1 MTTVDLALCG
11 GGLQNALIVAA
22 LHGHRAAP
30 GALAWRRLALVE
42 QETVGG
48 NHTWC
53 FYGGDLSPAMQRWVG
68 AFVAHGWSSYEV
80 RFPGYRR
87 VLATPYF
94 MISSPR
100 LRSAVRSMLDARGAL
115 LWERA
120 PVHRLESTT
129 LHLSHGRRLQAR
141 MVVDA
146 RGARPPGTE
155 CGYQKFYGREVTLR
169 APHGLTRPIVM
180 DATVDQYDG
189 FRFMYVLPLGERR
202 ALLEDTTFS
211 DGPELDLEQRREG
224 IAAWLRRHGWQVET
238 VDRTERGV
246 LPMPL
251 RMPPPEVAD
260 SSVVHGGYGG
270 GWFHPG
276 TGYSLPLAAE
286 LAELVAASPPAALV
300 AAVAQAR
307 LRLQRRA
314 RFCCLLNRLLFRGYP
329 APARRAVF
337 ARFFRLPEAT
347 IRRLFRMRLNRRDK
361 IRILGGRP
369 PPGLSLRQWRTW
381 NRSRR
386 IPQAACAAGS
396 DPARSGGGA
405 VAGGSDGAGEAAAA
419 HGIAA
424 AERTADAERNTAD
437 GAGAADGIAAAR
449 GTDAAD
455 GTAGGNIAGV
465 AAAAAGTTAAEGTD
479 AEGSR

>member
-22 LHGHRAAP
+22 LHGDRAAP
-30 GALAWRRLALVE
+30 GAAAWRRLALVE

-68 AFVAHGWSSYEV
+68 PFITHGWSSYEV
-80 RFPGYRR
+80 RFPGYQR

-100 LRSAVRSMLDARGAL
+100 LRSAVRSMLSARGAL

-120 PVHRLESTT
+120 PVHRLQSTV
-129 LHLSHGRRLQAR
+129 LHLRDGRRLNAS
-141 MVVDA
+141 MVIDA
-146 RGARPPGTE
+146 RGARTPGPE
-155 CGYQKFYGREVTLR
+155 CGYQKFYGQEVTLR
-169 APHGLTRPIVM
+169 TPHGLTRPIVM
-180 DATVDQYDG
+180 DATVDQHDG

-211 DGPELDLEQRREG
+211 DGPELDAGQRRDG
-224 IAAWLRRHGWQVET
+224 IAAWLRCHGWEVET

-251 RMPPPEVAD
+251 RMPPPEVAE
-260 SSVVHGGYGG
+260 SAVVHGGYGG

-286 LAELVAASPPAALV
+286 LAELVAASPPAALA
-300 AAVAQAR
+300 AAVAAAR
-307 LRLQRRA
+307 LRLQRRT
-314 RFCCLLNRLLFRGYP
+314 RFCCVLNRLLFRGYP

-337 ARFFRLPEAT
+337 ARFFRLPEPT
-347 IRRLFRMRLNRRDK
+347 IRRLFSLRLNRRDK

-386 IPQAACAAGS
+386 APWAVDAATAKPPPAAGAS
-396 DPARSGGGA
+396 AAGGGT
-405 VAGGSDGAGEAAAA
+405 GSPDVTTEA
-419 HGIAA
+419 
-424 AERTADAERNTAD
+424 
-437 GAGAADGIAAAR
+437 
-449 GTDAAD
+449 
-455 GTAGGNIAGV
+455 
-465 AAAAAGTTAAEGTD
+465 
-479 AEGSR
+479 SP

>member
-1 MTTVDLALCG
+1 MPTVDLALCG

-22 LHGHRAAP
+22 LHGQRAVP
-30 GALAWRRLALVE
+30 GAVAWRRLALVE

-68 AFVAHGWSSYEV
+68 AFVARSWNSYEV
-80 RFPGYRR
+80 RFSGYRR
-87 VLATPYF
+87 VLNTPYF

-100 LRSAVRSMLDARGAL
+100 LRHAVRSMLSARGAL
-115 LWERA
+115 LWERT
-120 PVHRLESTT
+120 PVHHLESTT
-129 LHLSHGRRLQAR
+129 LHLSDGRRLEAR
-141 MVVDA
+141 MVIDA
-146 RGARPPGTE
+146 RGARTRDPE
-155 CGYQKFYGREVTLR
+155 SGYQKFYGQEVTLR
-169 APHGLTRPIVM
+169 APHRLTRPIVM

-211 DGPELDLEQRREG
+211 DGPELDVEQRRDG
-224 IAAWLRRHGWQVET
+224 IAAWLRRHGWQMET

-260 SSVVHGGYGG
+260 RCVVHGGYGG

-286 LAELVAASPPAALV
+286 LAELVATSPPAAL
-300 AAVAQAR
+300 AAAAAAAR

-314 RFCCLLNRLLFRGYP
+314 RFCCLLNRLLFRAYP
-329 APARRAVF
+329 APARCAVF
-337 ARFFRLPEAT
+337 ARFFRLPEPT
-347 IRRLFRMRLNRRDK
+347 IRRLFSLRLNRRDK

-369 PPGLSLRQWRTW
+369 PRGLSLRQWRTW
-381 NRSRR
+381 HRSRR
-386 IPQAACAAGS
+386 TPQAVGAVGSGPAHATGATAAG
-396 DPARSGGGA
+396 RS
-405 VAGGSDGAGEAAAA
+405 AGPRVGS
-419 HGIAA
+419 
-424 AERTADAERNTAD
+424 AER
-437 GAGAADGIAAAR
+437 
-449 GTDAAD
+449 
-455 GTAGGNIAGV
+455 
-465 AAAAAGTTAAEGTD
+465 
-479 AEGSR
+479 SP

>member
-22 LHGHRAAP
+22 LHGHRAAA
-30 GALAWRRLALVE
+30 GAAAWRRLALVE

-53 FYGGDLSPAMQRWVG
+53 FYGGDLSPAMRRWVDP
-68 AFVAHGWSSYEV
+68 FIAHRWCDYEV

-100 LRSAVRSMLDARGAL
+100 LRSAVRSMLGARGAL

-129 LHLSHGRRLQAR
+129 LHLHDGRRLQAR
-141 MVVDA
+141 TVIDA
-146 RGARPPGTE
+146 RGERTPATE
-155 CGYQKFYGREVTLR
+155 CGYQKFYGEEVTLG

-189 FRFMYVLPLGERR
+189 FRFMYVLPVGERR

-211 DGPELDLEQRREG
+211 DGPELDVEERRDG
-224 IAAWLRRHGWQVET
+224 IAAWLRRHGWQVAT
-238 VDRTERGV
+238 VDRAERGV

-251 RMPPPEVAD
+251 RMPPPQVAD
-260 SSVVHGGYGG
+260 SGVVHGGYGG

-286 LAELVAASPPAALV
+286 LAELVATSPPAAL
-300 AAVAQAR
+300 AAAAAAAR

-337 ARFFRLPEAT
+337 ARFYRLPEPT
-347 IRRLFRMRLNRRDK
+347 IQRLFSLRLTRRDK

-369 PPGLSLRQWRTW
+369 PPGLSPRHWRTW
-381 NRSRR
+381 IRSRR
-386 IPQAACAAGS
+386 TPHAAGAIGPDS
-396 DPARSGGGA
+396 ARA
-405 VAGGSDGAGEAAAA
+405 AG
-419 HGIAA
+419 
-424 AERTADAERNTAD
+424 RTASRP
-437 GAGAADGIAAAR
+437 AGAAGR
-449 GTDAAD
+449 P
-455 GTAGGNIAGV
+455 
-465 AAAAAGTTAAEGTD
+465 
-479 AEGSR
+479 R